1 MKTQDAQVYEIL
13 EELDSCTTKQRKV
26 DLINTKYNN
35 HTPLQYV
42 LRWNFDRSIKSLL
55 PEGEPPFDKERK
67 DGDSPQALWSY
78 LKMFPNFVDSAQ
90 GRQLPE
96 LKRENLFIE
105 MLDALDLEEANV
117 IVLAKDGK
125 LDEKYDITID
135 VVNAAYPDIGLVS
148 EPIPEPTP
156 KEQKEDLLSQAK
168 GLKEQVKE
176 LNSLAKELTE
186 KAKAITE

>member
-148 EPIPEPTP
+148 DPIPEPTP
-156 KEQKEDLLSQAK
+156 KEHKEDLLSQAK
-168 GLKEQVKE
+168 SIKEQVKE

>member
-55 PEGEPPFDKERK
+55 PEGEPPFDKEKK

-125 LDEKYDITID
+125 LDEKYNITID

-148 EPIPEPTP
+148 DPIPEPTP

-168 GLKEQVKE
+168 SIKEQVKE

>member
-26 DLINTKYNN
+26 DLINTKYSN

-55 PEGEPPFDKERK
+55 PQGEPPFDKERK

-125 LDEKYDITID
+125 LDEKYNITID

-148 EPIPEPTP
+148 DPIPEPTP

-168 GLKEQVKE
+168 SIKEQVKE

>member
-78 LKMFPNFVDSAQ
+78 LKMLPNFVDSAQ

-148 EPIPEPTP
+148 DPIPEPTP

-168 GLKEQVKE
+168 SIKEQVKE

>member
-90 GRQLPE
+90 CRQLPE

-148 EPIPEPTP
+148 DPIPEPTP

-168 GLKEQVKE
+168 SIKEQVKE